1 MRKIFS
7 KPLSDKDL
15 ELMAHFELLRNGTI
29 FSYTYNYT
37 QDGVGY
43 VGSRT
48 HCGGLPA
55 AFARLG
61 EGFRAASEG
70 FATALTEGFAP
81 LQDRFAQIGASLV
94 ANGLA
99 QADTIKAKGGQSGT
113 EH

>member
-1 MRKIFS
+1 MSRNIFS

-48 HCGGLPA
+48 HAGGLPA
-55 AFARLG
+55 AFRRLG

-70 FATALTEGFAP
+70 LTKAFEP
-81 LQDRFAQIGASLV
+81 LQTAV
-94 ANGLA
+94 AGLA
-99 QADTIKAKGGQSGT
+99 QQVPLDGEGRAKWN
-113 EH
+113 